1 MGRRDITR
9 CLTALALC
17 LLAIALWPSLGV
29 RAQGGQPQ
37 PAAPNTDV
45 ATPPAVDDSEEWVE
59 FEDGHTGEIVRA
71 PARDQRPPPLP
82 VPVAE
87 VVVPEVPPDDSVPI
101 MTPMPTDW
109 VANDGSQ
116 CRRRRRHRFCDGPRR
131 VPEPHGEAA
140 ALATRLHLGTR
151 AGQYILEHAPR
162 PEWVAEARG
171 RLSTSMRWPVDGG
184 SLWRGLVARRGRRP
198 EHTGVD
204 IGAREGTLVLAA
216 NDGLVVYANNDIT
229 GYGNMVTVV
238 HSDGSSTMYAH
249 LRAAYVFPGMHVHR
263 AQVLGEVGN
272 TGISQGPHLHFEWR
286 IDGIPLN
293 PLPRFIRVPPRAEAR
308 LRQLE
313 AER

>member
-9 CLTALALC
+9 CLTALALS
-17 LLAIALWPSLGV
+17 LVALAMRPSAPV
-29 RAQGGQPQ
+29 SAQGGSA
-37 PAAPNTDV
+37 PAAPLPEASAP
-45 ATPPAVDDSEEWVE
+45 ATVEDGEEWVE

-71 PARDQRPPPLP
+71 PARDQLPPPLP
-82 VPVAE
+82 VEEEA
-87 VVVPEVPPDDSVPI
+87 VVVPDVPPDDSVPI
-101 MTPMPTDW
+101 LTPVPTEW

-131 VPEPHGEAA
+131 VPEPHGDAA

-162 PEWVAEARG
+162 PEWVAEVQG
-171 RLSTSMRWPVDGG
+171 RSSNTLRWPVDGG

-204 IGAREGTLVLAA
+204 IGGREGTLVLAA
-216 NDGLVVYANNDIT
+216 NDGLVIYANNDIT

-238 HSDGSSTMYAH
+238 HADGTSTMYAH
-249 LRAAYVFPGMHVHR
+249 LRAAYVFPGMRVRR
-263 AQVLGEVGN
+263 AQVLGEMGN
-272 TGISQGPHLHFEWR
+272 TGISHGPHLHFEWR
-286 IDGIPLN
+286 IDGLPTN
-293 PLPRFIRVPPRAEAR
+293 PLPRFTRIPPRAEAR
-308 LRQLE
+308 VRQLE